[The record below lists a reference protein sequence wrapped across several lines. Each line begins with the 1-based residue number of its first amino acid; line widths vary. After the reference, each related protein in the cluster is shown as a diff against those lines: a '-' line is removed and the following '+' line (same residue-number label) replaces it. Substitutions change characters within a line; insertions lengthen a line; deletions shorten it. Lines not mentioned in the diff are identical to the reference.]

1 MFIDAGCSSNIPD
14 RFGITAE
21 DIVPLTY
28 DCHGQVIDS
37 IPANCF
43 LQIGRKIDEAKEGGH
58 EITHE
63 ASGVEQW
70 RLQHIKQMK
79 AQTTVLE
86 AHRQPNYVDT
96 ETGDNVIHALSRLEP
111 SNDILLNLEHFS
123 PKDMDINLHRREGN
137 YILLNLEYFVQKGVD
152 LNLHNREGNHPLKSF
167 VWNRPG
173 DERETGATMS
183 KYLDAVLWK
192 DLKERARNSV
202 SVNMK
207 DREGATALHCAAIRG
222 RPDSV
227 RSLIEAGANVNARS
241 GKLLPRMMFTH
252 WVTDKVADNGVSV
265 LQAASDALDEAARH
279 NESVLVHL
287 LTEVISH
294 LEHAGAVH
302 DPSSLQERGVGNS

>member
-1 MFIDAGCSSNIPD
+1 MFIDAGCFSNIPD
-14 RFGITAE
+14 RLGTTAE
-21 DIVPLTY
+21 NIVPLTY

-43 LQIGRKIDEAKEGGH
+43 PQIGRKIDEAKEGGH

-86 AHRQPNYVDT
+86 AYCQPNYVDV

-123 PKDMDINLHRREGN
+123 SKDMDINLHRREGN

-173 DERETGATMS
+173 EERETGATMS

-207 DREGATALHCAAIRG
+207 DREGATALHCAAIHG

-241 GKLLPRMMFTH
+241 GKLLPRMMMIN

-279 NESVLVHL
+279 NQSVLVHL
-287 LTEVISH
+287 VTEVISH
-294 LEHAGAVH
+294 LGHAGAVH
-302 DPSSLQERGVGNS
+302 DPSSLQERGVGKS